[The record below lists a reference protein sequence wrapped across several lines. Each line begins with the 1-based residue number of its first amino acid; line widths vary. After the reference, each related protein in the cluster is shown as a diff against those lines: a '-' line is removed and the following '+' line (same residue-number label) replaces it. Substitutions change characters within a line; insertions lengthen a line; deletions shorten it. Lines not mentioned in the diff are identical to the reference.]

1 MAIYRI
7 IAAVNTASGHY
18 DGYLPGDRIAAVTS
32 RRGAVGPI
40 VFAIDAD
47 DAAAALEAMWVIGNR
62 VTDDRGGRCWPS
74 DVRSL
79 STGDVLAVFAPG
91 YPLETQHVDT
101 HAVAPTGFDPVPAP
115 DPSAWVPL
123 DGCTARYRPA
133 GDRPGPSVS
142 VPRPDGTP

>member
-7 IAAVNTASGHY
+7 IAAVNTAPGHF

-32 RRGAVGPI
+32 RRGAVRPI

-91 YPLETQHVDT
+91 YPLETQDVDT
-101 HAVAPTGFDPVPAP
+101 YAVASTGFDPVPAP
-115 DPSAWVPL
+115 DPSA
-123 DGCTARYRPA
+123 
-133 GDRPGPSVS
+133 
-142 VPRPDGTP
+142 